1 MSQSQPCITT
11 RFQNLVCR
19 LNVLVR
25 DQSPA
30 SKILD
35 MSRDPWAAVD
45 EPTDLTNPA
54 LASRTPA
61 EVMVPFSHPA
71 NVCVV
76 TGLCGLLVLVLKRT
90 LSEIVSSSCSQ

>member
-1 MSQSQPCITT
+1 M
-11 RFQNLVCR
+11 
-19 LNVLVR
+19 NVLER

-35 MSRDPWAAVD
+35 MSKDPWAAVD

-54 LASRTPA
+54 LASRIPA

-76 TGLCGLLVLVLKRT
+76 TGLCCLLVLVLKNWYYRKKGRHKKH
-90 LSEIVSSSCSQ
+90 LFHPSEVGGQVEH